1 MTIDKNYFL
10 TRLANGEDI
19 DVIGEDIAA
28 MMNAAVAEH
37 QAAQEAAAKHQAEL
51 EKERYKRELVADMI
65 GIIQE
70 YGMLVNPD
78 AADLLS
84 EYDEN
89 DVEVMMSTLDEM
101 FKMMSGMAQ
110 LKAALSDVK
119 PVPKPAKTTAKTDD
133 EILNDFLKNLFA

>member
-37 QAAQEAAAKHQAEL
+37 QAAQEEAAKHQAEL

-101 FKMMSGMAQ
+101 FKMMSSMVQ
-110 LKAALSDVK
+110 LKSALADVK

-133 EILNDFLKNLFA
+133 EILNDFLKNLFG

>member
-37 QAAQEAAAKHQAEL
+37 NAAQEEAVKRQAEL

-84 EYDEN
+84 EYNEDDIN
-89 DVEVMMSTLDEM
+89 VMMSTLDEM
-101 FKMMSGMAQ
+101 FKMMSSMAQ

-119 PVPKPAKTTAKTDD
+119 PVPKPAKTTTKTDD
-133 EILNDFLKNLFA
+133 EILNDFLKNLFG